1 MTAGFE
7 ECFKTFAGG
16 EQSLRKACDQLH
28 FQMTTCARKRKQP
41 RTSAYLI
48 SAAQN
53 PTQSRTQISASRYR

>member
-28 FQMTTCARKRKQP
+28 YQRP
-41 RTSAYLI
+41 PGLV
-48 SAAQN
+48 
-53 PTQSRTQISASRYR
+53 QSQRLFN